1 MIVSNMMT
9 DVKNRKIPPGGSRR
23 ERARE
28 TRRRMVEAA
37 YRLFAERGYG
47 VSLEA
52 IAELA
57 GVAVQTVYFT
67 FHTKTELL
75 KEVIAFGSA
84 GSADGLPVPERSWF
98 IELGS
103 VSSARRFIALAVEHG
118 VDIFHRLAPLIPAIQ
133 SAAFL
138 DTEFDRYWDAIVA
151 ARRRGMRQII
161 EMLAA
166 KGWLRE
172 GTSVANAADI
182 FFVVQSPQTLMSFT
196 QTCGW
201 TLERYKAWLYTTLC
215 QQLLTR
221 QAADDHAEDPL
232 ANLSFEATVEG
243 EG

>member
-1 MIVSNMMT
+1 MMT
-9 DVKNRKIPPGGSRR
+9 DVKSRKTTPGGSRR
-23 ERARE
+23 EHARE

-57 GVAVQTVYFT
+57 GVAVQTLYFT

-84 GSADGLPVPERSWF
+84 GSTDGLPVPERSWF

-103 VSSARRFIALAVEHG
+103 VTSARRFIALAVEHG

-133 SAAFL
+133 SVALL
-138 DTEFDRYWDAIVA
+138 DTEFDRYWGAVVA
-151 ARRRGMRQII
+151 ARRCGMGQII
-161 EMLAA
+161 QMLAA

-172 GTSVANAADI
+172 GMSVSTAADI

-201 TLERYKAWLYTTLC
+201 TLEQYKAWVYTTLC
-215 QQLLTR
+215 YQLLSQT
-221 QAADDHAEDPL
+221 AADDHAEVPL
-232 ANLSFEATVEG
+232 AHLSFETTVDG
-243 EG
+243 EN